1 MGDKELL
8 NRARNDKSAKES
20 ELSHRESCQ
29 QGCPVS
35 LYRVYEG
42 SSETTAPT
50 PFIITF
56 LASPP
61 YTYISAILQTEQ
73 VSMYTQ
79 SGMAVNA

>member
-35 LYRVYEG
+35 LYRVYAE
-42 SSETTAPT
+42 
-50 PFIITF
+50 FF
-56 LASPP
+56 LLTCLQRNSKWRSKYDAMVGPSPGLVDVP
-61 YTYISAILQTEQ
+61 
-73 VSMYTQ
+73 
-79 SGMAVNA
+79 

>member
-35 LYRVYEG
+35 LYRVYAEKRG
-42 SSETTAPT
+42 
-50 PFIITF
+50 
-56 LASPP
+56 
-61 YTYISAILQTEQ
+61 
-73 VSMYTQ
+73 
-79 SGMAVNA
+79 